1 MKILTF
7 AATNSRNSINRA
19 LLAHASDRL
28 ADILPGADIETLDLN
43 DFEMPIYSV
52 DRENESGIPAQ
63 ARDFYDRVGAADAL
77 LISFAEHNGSST
89 AAWKNVFDWVS
100 RIEMKL
106 FQSKPMVILAASPGP
121 RAGAGVLGSQ
131 ETLIPH
137 FGGNIV
143 AKLGIGGWKD
153 AWDAEAQ
160 KLVRPQDIAALGRTL
175 SALEATPVEKE

>member
-1 MKILTF
+1 MKILAF

-19 LLAHASDRL
+19 LVTHASDRL
-28 ADILPGADIETLDLN
+28 ADILPGAQIETLDLN
-43 DFEMPIYSV
+43 DFEMPIYSI
-52 DRENESGIPAQ
+52 DRENESGIPAP
-63 ARDFYDRVGAADAL
+63 AHDFFDRIGAADAL

-89 AAWKNVFDWVS
+89 AAWKNVFDWMS

-106 FQSKPMVILAASPGP
+106 FQNKPMAILAASPGP

-131 ETLIPH
+131 EMLIPH

-143 AKLGIGGWKD
+143 GSLGIGRWKD

-160 KLVRPQDIAALGRTL
+160 TLVRPEHIAALSRTL
-175 SALEATPVEKE
+175 SALRPNPLDKE